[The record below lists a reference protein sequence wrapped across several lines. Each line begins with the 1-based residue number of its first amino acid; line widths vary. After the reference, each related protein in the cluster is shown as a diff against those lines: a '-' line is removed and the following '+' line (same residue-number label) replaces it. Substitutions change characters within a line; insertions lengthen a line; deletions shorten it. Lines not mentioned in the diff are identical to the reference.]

1 MRMEAGRASGEGE
14 FRATRWNTVGSSGRK
29 CSGNWRISGR
39 TVIERETARHG
50 AHEALPHTPPGGKPP
65 ETPAPFPS
73 GSMFQNGG
81 SLSRVRKPRKNGA
94 PLTASL
100 RSERQTEMRER
111 GPQASGCRDLPL
123 VGPEEWLKTRGRR
136 SVLDKY
142 RPSHGRRGGT
152 RGEKT
157 FKFLC
162 SPGLSPRLRASAVN
176 RKLL

>member
-1 MRMEAGRASGEGE
+1 
-14 FRATRWNTVGSSGRK
+14 
-29 CSGNWRISGR
+29 
-39 TVIERETARHG
+39 
-50 AHEALPHTPPGGKPP
+50 TPPGGKPP

-100 RSERQTEMRER
+100 RSERQTGMRER
-111 GPQASGCRDLPL
+111 GPKASGCRDLPL

-142 RPSHGRRGGT
+142 RPSHGKTRRRGGI
-152 RGEKT
+152 RGE
-157 FKFLC
+157 LQN
-162 SPGLSPRLRASAVN
+162 S
-176 RKLL
+176 KLQGDD

>member
-14 FRATRWNTVGSSGRK
+14 FRTTRWNTVGSSGRK

-39 TVIERETARHG
+39 TVIERETARRG
-50 AHEALPHTPPGGKPP
+50 AHEALPHTPPGGNPP

-100 RSERQTEMRER
+100 PFRKANWDEGKGAPRQVGSRV
-111 GPQASGCRDLPL
+111 LPL

-142 RPSHGRRGGT
+142 RPSHGRRGAAELSA
-152 RGEKT
+152 EKDIE
-157 FKFLC
+157 
-162 SPGLSPRLRASAVN
+162 GN
-176 RKLL
+176 

>member
-1 MRMEAGRASGEGE
+1 M
-14 FRATRWNTVGSSGRK
+14 GSSGRK

-142 RPSHGRRGGT
+142 RPSHGRRRSGSSNGAGRFRCST
-152 RGEKT
+152 ESWRDCEAS
-157 FKFLC
+157 LC
-162 SPGLSPRLRASAVN
+162 ITAARSISTG
-176 RKLL
+176 

>member
-1 MRMEAGRASGEGE
+1 M
-14 FRATRWNTVGSSGRK
+14 GSSGRQS
-29 CSGNWRISGR
+29 SGNWRISGR
-39 TVIERETARHG
+39 TVIERETARRG
-50 AHEALPHTPPGGKPP
+50 AHEALPHPPPGGKPP

-100 RSERQTEMRER
+100 RSEGQTEMRER

-142 RPSHGRRGGT
+142 RPSHGSRGDK
-152 RGEKT
+152 RGEHIENFRARRQT
-157 FKFLC
+157 AACFFTLKFL
-162 SPGLSPRLRASAVN
+162 
-176 RKLL
+176 

>member
-1 MRMEAGRASGEGE
+1 
-14 FRATRWNTVGSSGRK
+14 VGSSGRQ
-29 CSGNWRISGR
+29 SRGIWRICGR
-39 TVIERETARHG
+39 TVIVRERARRG
-50 AHEALPHTPPGGKPP
+50 AHEALPHPPPGGKPP

-100 RSERQTEMRER
+100 RSEGQTEMRER

-142 RPSHGRRGGT
+142 RPSHGSRGGT
-152 RGEKT
+152 RGERHLKISR
-157 FKFLC
+157 FAF
-162 SPGLSPRLRASAVN
+162 SAFSSASPRLRGERNTKTLPKRKPKNAV
-176 RKLL
+176 RF